1 MSGIVRGLFVFVLA
15 ASLAAA
21 EPQQSKLPDA
31 PVGKAPILFAEDF
44 ETTAPGQVPKG
55 YQKQGEIGVADDA
68 ANRGFRSLKISPA
81 TNGPRRI
88 TTDSDVIKALG
99 GSHWGRLFYRVALPA
114 PVCSSGVI
122 HSTIVSARGM
132 SPLHN
137 DKIEFRPV
145 DTILGKEQTHSYIWN
160 VQPQGGR
167 GEFAEGGNSRF
178 KFTDKWT
185 LVEWH
190 VDHAT
195 QTWRLF
201 IDGEEDKEASF
212 SKGAGK
218 FEKAE
223 IPAAM
228 ESMSFGWWNYQ
239 AAGAGFTVWIDD
251 IALSKERIGLRGL
264 PPPPKAKKK

>member
-1 MSGIVRGLFVFVLA
+1 VGAFVLA
-15 ASLAAA
+15 ASLAGA
-21 EPQQSKLPDA
+21 ESQQVKLPDV
-31 PVGKAPILFAEDF
+31 PVGKAPIVFAEDF
-44 ETTAPGQVPKG
+44 ETTAAGQVPKG
-55 YQKQGEIGVADDA
+55 YQKQGELGVAEDF
-68 ANRGFRSLKISPA
+68 ANRGRRSLKIEPK

-88 TTDSDVIKALG
+88 TTNSDILKQLG

-114 PVCSSGVI
+114 PECKSGVI

-145 DTILGKEQTHSYIWN
+145 DTILGNDQKHSYIWN

-167 GEFAEGGNSRF
+167 GEFASGSDRRF

-195 QTWRLF
+195 QTFRLYL
-201 IDGEEDKEASF
+201 DGEEVKDAAF

-264 PPPPKAKKK
+264 APPSKARKS

>member
-1 MSGIVRGLFVFVLA
+1 MSGILRVLA
-15 ASLAAA
+15 AVALTAPVAFA
-21 EPQQSKLPDA
+21 QQGNLPPV
-31 PVGKAPILFAEDF
+31 PVGKAPIVFAEDF
-44 ETTAPGQVPKG
+44 ETTAPGQIPKG
-55 YQKQGEIGVADDA
+55 YQKQGELGVAADA
-68 ANRGFRSLKISPA
+68 ANRGRHSLKIEPA

-88 TTDSDVIKALG
+88 TTDSDILKALG

-114 PVCSSGVI
+114 PECKSGVI

-145 DTILGKEQTHSYIWN
+145 DTILGTQQKHSYIWN

-167 GEFAEGGNSRF
+167 AEFASGSASKF
-178 KFTDKWT
+178 TFTDKWT

-201 IDGEEDKEASF
+201 IEGEEVKDASY

-218 FEKAE
+218 FDKAE

-264 PPPPKAKKK
+264 APPPKTKKS

>member
-1 MSGIVRGLFVFVLA
+1 MSGILRAFGVLA
-15 ASLAAA
+15 LAALPA
-21 EPQQSKLPDA
+21 SGQGQLPDV
-31 PVGKAPILFAEDF
+31 PVGKAPIVFAEDF
-44 ETTAPGQVPKG
+44 ELTAPGQIPRG
-55 YQKQGEIGVADDA
+55 FQKQGELGVAEDA
-68 ANRGFRSLKISPA
+68 ANRGRRSLKIEPK

-88 TTDSDVIKALG
+88 TTDADVLKQLG

-114 PVCSSGVI
+114 PECKSGVI
-122 HSTIVSARGM
+122 HSTIVSARGL

-145 DTILGKEQTHSYIWN
+145 DTILGTKQTHSYIWN
-160 VQPQGGR
+160 VQPHGGR
-167 GEFAEGGNSRF
+167 AEFASGSASKF
-178 KFTDKWT
+178 KFSDKWT

-201 IDGEEDKEASF
+201 VEGEEVKDASF

-239 AAGAGFTVWIDD
+239 AAGEGFTVWIDD

-264 PPPPKAKKK
+264 APLPKTKKR